1 MRNILFFALAS
12 CMTLNVGASEEW
24 KPAGDKIKTVW
35 AESITPDN
43 VWQSYPRPQ
52 LKRSEWVNL
61 NGLWDYSVT
70 SIDASKK
77 NVEYNGHIL
86 VPFAIESSLSGVQ
99 KSFLP
104 TDKLWYRR
112 SFSINDEWNS
122 KNIIL
127 HFGAVDYECHVWV
140 NGKFV
145 SSHKGG
151 NNPFSFDITKYVK
164 RGDNQVVEVSVTDP
178 TDTESISRGKQQ
190 LDQKGIWYT
199 PVSGIWQ
206 TVWLEAVN
214 RSYITQILPESDI
227 HKKHVSL
234 TFDVANSNGEE
245 DMVVE
250 LLDGDNIIGTFKGK
264 SGDVMTI
271 RIPDAVLW
279 SPSSPKLYYINVTM
293 SRSGKELDRVS
304 SYFALRQIDIRKD
317 CCGYNR
323 IYLNDSPIFQYGTL
337 DQGWWPDGLLTPP
350 SEEAMISDM
359 IALKNMGFNTIR
371 KHIKVEPEQYY
382 YYADSLGIMMWQD
395 MVSGFAT
402 SRKETEHVKADAEC
416 DWDAPIEHTKQWQS
430 EMFEMID
437 RLRFYPSITTWV
449 VFNEGWGQ
457 HNTVG
462 IVNKVMDYD
471 KSRIIDGVTGWTDR
485 GVGHMYDVHNYTV
498 SSMVLPENNGNRVSV
513 LGEFGGYGWA
523 VKGHLWNQE
532 MRNWGYKNI
541 DGSMA
546 LIDNY
551 GRLMYDLESLI
562 AQGLS
567 AAIYTQTTDVE
578 GEVNGLMTYDRKYQ
592 KMPVGL
598 LRSMHDR
605 LYKTISKNS
614 SVLLCD
620 GQSGNKHIC
629 HVSIDGSSMKEMAL
643 PIPVKKGSV
652 VVSERE
658 FTVGSSFENL
668 SLWLNVA
675 GKARVLLNGIEV
687 FNQDV
692 RNTRQYNQYN
702 LSDYSSYLKLGINK
716 LRIEVKAGG
725 KMGFDYGLRAF

>member
-1 MRNILFFALAS
+1 MKNFLLLAFAS
-12 CMTLNVGASEEW
+12 CMTLGVGASEEW

-35 AESITPDN
+35 AESITPEN

-52 LKRSEWVNL
+52 LKRSGWINL
-61 NGLWDYSVT
+61 NGLWDYCVT
-70 SIDASKK
+70 PIDASRKEVAYDGK
-77 NVEYNGHIL
+77 IL

-104 TDKLWYRR
+104 TDRLWYRR
-112 SFSINDEWNS
+112 NFTVDDEWKG
-122 KNIIL
+122 KNIVL
-127 HFGAVDYECHVWV
+127 HFGAVDYECNIWM
-140 NGKFV
+140 NGKLV
-145 SSHKGG
+145 GSHKGG
-151 NNPFSFDITKYVK
+151 NNPFSFDITKYLK
-164 RGDNQVVEVSVTDP
+164 RGESQVLEVSVTDP

-190 LDQKGIWYT
+190 LNQKGIWYT

-214 RSYITQILPESDI
+214 KSHIRQILSESDI

-234 TFDVANSNGEE
+234 TFDIANSNGDE

-250 LLDGDNIIGTFKGK
+250 LLDGENVIGTFKGK
-264 SGDVMTI
+264 SGDVMD
-271 RIPDAVLW
+271 IPVSDAVLW
-279 SPSSPKLYYINVTM
+279 SPSSPKLYHINVTM
-293 SRSGKELDRVS
+293 NRSGKELDSVS
-304 SYFALRQIDIRKD
+304 SYFALRKVDIRKD
-317 CCGYNR
+317 CHGYNR
-323 IYLNDSPIFQYGTL
+323 IFLNDSPIFQYGTL

-350 SEEAMISDM
+350 SEEAMLSDM
-359 IALKNMGFNTIR
+359 VDLKNMGFNTIR

-402 SRKETEHVKADAEC
+402 SRKETEHVKSDAKY
-416 DWDAPIEHTKQWQS
+416 DWNAPAEHTKQWQG

-457 HNTVG
+457 HNTVE

-485 GVGHMYDVHNYTV
+485 GVGHLYDVHNYPV
-498 SSMVLPENNGNRVSV
+498 SSMILPENNGNRVSV
-513 LGEFGGYGWA
+513 IGEFGGYGWA
-523 VKGHLWNQE
+523 VKGHLWNPE

-578 GEVNGLMTYDRKYQ
+578 GEVNGLMTYDRKFQ
-592 KMPVGL
+592 KMPAGL

-605 LYKTISKNS
+605 LYKTVSKNS

-620 GQSGNKHIC
+620 GQSGSKHTC
-629 HVSIDGSSMKEMAL
+629 PVAIDGGTMEDMS
-643 PIPVKKGSV
+643 IPVAVKKGSV
-652 VVSERE
+652 VVSERD
-658 FTVGSSFENL
+658 FTVGSSFDNL
-668 SLWLNVA
+668 SLWLNAA
-675 GKARVLLNGIEV
+675 GTVKVMLNGIEV
-687 FNQDV
+687 FNQEV
-692 RNTRQYNQYN
+692 RYTRHYNQYN
-702 LSDYSSYLKLGINK
+702 ISDFSSYLKPGINR
-716 LRIEVKAGG
+716 LRVEVKASG
-725 KMGFDYGLRAF
+725 KMNFDYGLRAF